1 MVSVFF
7 FMLKKPYKDF
17 FMFFMRG
24 RVLWKKQEVSDDL
37 SVCFVNLQFVKENET
52 NMFWNETRVPAVV
65 KICSGKFEWRL
76 PILGLP

>member
-24 RVLWKKQEVSDDL
+24 RVLWKKQEVSGDL

>member
-37 SVCFVNLQFVKENET
+37 SVCFVNLQFV
-52 NMFWNETRVPAVV
+52 
-65 KICSGKFEWRL
+65 
-76 PILGLP
+76 